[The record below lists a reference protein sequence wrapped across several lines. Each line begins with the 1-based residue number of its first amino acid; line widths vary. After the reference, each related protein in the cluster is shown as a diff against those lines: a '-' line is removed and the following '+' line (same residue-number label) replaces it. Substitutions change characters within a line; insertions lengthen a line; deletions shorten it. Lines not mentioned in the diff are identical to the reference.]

1 MPASAQITGPV
12 APALTPDQIAL
23 SKSLA
28 ARHNQADAKEQRRL
42 ETFKDRPLAAIIQRS
57 FDIYT
62 NYVGLAAEMMP
73 ESGYEFR
80 PTPELRNFGEQ
91 INHASSTQYLF
102 CNQTGLPPGV
112 ERQSMPRPAP
122 TTRAAIIEAFQQS
135 TAYCDRVLAAAP
147 ESWLM
152 EIVPAVAAVD
162 GQSRFTCPHLHL
174 QHRPHRRRLQR
185 DHDLPAHAGRMP
197 PSSALDERP
206 GRSGAR

>member
-1 MPASAQITGPV
+1 MRTFIPPVVAAFVVALGVVVPASGQIKGPV

-28 ARHNQADAKEQRRL
+28 AKHNQADAKEQRRL

-91 INHASSTQYLF
+91 INHATSTQYCSATRLV
-102 CNQTGLPPGV
+102 CRLAWSGKACPGL
-112 ERQSMPRPAP
+112 RQPR
-122 TTRAAIIEAFQQS
+122 R
-135 TAYCDRVLAAAP
+135 
-147 ESWLM
+147 
-152 EIVPAVAAVD
+152 
-162 GQSRFTCPHLHL
+162 
-174 QHRPHRRRLQR
+174 
-185 DHDLPAHAGRMP
+185 P
-197 PSSALDERP
+197 PSSRRSSSRRP
-206 GRSGAR
+206 IATGCWPPRRSPG